1 MGKVVEMKDVVS
13 AVLVLAKTDQVT
25 GEVLHVDGRSRSLV
39 KLKEAS
45 VFVAMG

>member
-25 GEVLHVDGRSRSLV
+25 GEVLHSPWA
-39 KLKEAS
+39 EAT
-45 VFVAMG
+45 VN